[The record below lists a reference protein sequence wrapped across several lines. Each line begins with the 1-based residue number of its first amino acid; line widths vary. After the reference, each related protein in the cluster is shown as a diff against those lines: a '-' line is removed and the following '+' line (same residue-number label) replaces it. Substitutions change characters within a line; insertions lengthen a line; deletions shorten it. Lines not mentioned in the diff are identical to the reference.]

1 MDLSKILFE
10 GNKMNTKAF
19 VYLWYDAKNKMYYLG
34 SSIGKKPSYAHS
46 STVMEKFTLKTKPPY
61 IHRRILATGTHLEM
75 KNLEKK
81 LLDNRK
87 ERCWDKYYNKTTQ
100 FPPPPM
106 RGENHPN
113 FGKKLSLETRKKLSE
128 ANLGKLVSLETRK
141 KLSEARRGKNN
152 PNFGKKA
159 SLETRK
165 KLSEAKSGENNP
177 NFGRTGEASPMFG
190 KKHTPE
196 TLKKLS
202 EARRGENNPNTR
214 KNREARREKAERL
227 ENA

>member
-113 FGKKLSLETRKKLSE
+113 FGKK
-128 ANLGKLVSLETRK
+128 
-141 KLSEARRGKNN
+141 
-152 PNFGKKA
+152 A